1 MQGRTH
7 LASGACAGAWLA
19 VAVSPQIGVA
29 LGGVAVAAVAA
40 MTPDLDH
47 LDATPSRSMEITR
60 VRLGSRRLG
69 KSRVLRLGPGPLIS
83 WTLRLLSRLATGKA
97 HRGLTHS
104 LVFAATVGCLTGLV
118 STLLVSQSHSV
129 YLGVSAFLGVVAAL
143 AGDLVTRAS
152 LTHLLWPFE
161 TKVTIPKRLRI
172 KTGGPFE
179 TWLVFPAVFCLTVF
193 GLVTALDLTHLIEGA
208 TRG

>member
-7 LASGACAGAWLA
+7 LISGACAGAWLA
-19 VAVSPQIGVA
+19 VAVLPPLVVSLA
-29 LGGVAVAAVAA
+29 GVAVAAVAA

-60 VRLGSRRLG
+60 VRLGRRSRG

-83 WTLRLLSRLATGKA
+83 WTLRLVSRLTTGRS
-97 HRGLTHS
+97 HRGISHS
-104 LVFAATVGCLTGLV
+104 LVFAAVIGSLAGLV
-118 STLLVSQSHSV
+118 STLAVSQSHAI

-152 LTHLLWPFE
+152 LSHLLWPLE
-161 TKVTIPKRLRI
+161 TKVTFPKRLRI
-172 KTGGPFE
+172 KTGGPAE
-179 TWLVFPAVFCLTVF
+179 TYLVLPAVSCLTVF
-193 GLVTALDLTHLIEGA
+193 GVATALGLT
-208 TRG
+208 TS